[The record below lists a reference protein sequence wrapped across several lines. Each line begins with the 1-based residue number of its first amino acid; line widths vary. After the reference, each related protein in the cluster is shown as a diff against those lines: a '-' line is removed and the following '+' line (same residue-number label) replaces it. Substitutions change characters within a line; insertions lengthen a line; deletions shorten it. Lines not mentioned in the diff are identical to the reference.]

1 MFSRL
6 HLTQRTV
13 GQRRS
18 AKGRIHLIEKKKER
32 QTKKLSM
39 IKSLSDELQLELNHL
54 TPMSHDERVIMAGKI
69 IDTLTS
75 TGHWYQ

>member
-1 MFSRL
+1 
-6 HLTQRTV
+6 
-13 GQRRS
+13 
-18 AKGRIHLIEKKKER
+18 
-32 QTKKLSM
+32 M